1 MGRRGSCSPMLTLS
15 YSVKVLACPLLILHA
30 EDDTVLPPRLGRQV
44 GHLLWGLKGREGDW
58 DPTGVLCH

>member
-1 MGRRGSCSPMLTLS
+1 MLTPS